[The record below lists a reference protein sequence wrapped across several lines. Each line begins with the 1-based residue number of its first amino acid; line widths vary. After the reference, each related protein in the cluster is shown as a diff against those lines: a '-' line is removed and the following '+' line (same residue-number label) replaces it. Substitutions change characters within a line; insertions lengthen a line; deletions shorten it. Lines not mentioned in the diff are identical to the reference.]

1 MLGVRIPP
9 GLPLFFGLEK
19 EEVVPSREM
28 RRMQQKLGME
38 KKREKMKKGAGT
50 KKKGG
55 PKKQRVT
62 ISQFLTEVRA
72 EMKKVTWPTRDEVI
86 SYTIVVV
93 VTVVLMGG
101 LVYLADIFFI
111 KLVDMIVL

>member
-1 MLGVRIPP
+1 M
-9 GLPLFFGLEK
+9 
-19 EEVVPSREM
+19 PSREM

-38 KKREKMKKGAGT
+38 KKRSQMKKTAGA

-62 ISQFLTEVRA
+62 VSQFLTEVRA
-72 EMKKVTWPTRDEVI
+72 EMKKVTWPARDEVV

-101 LVYLADIFFI
+101 LVYLADIVFT
-111 KLVDMIVL
+111 KLVDIIIL

>member
-1 MLGVRIPP
+1 M
-9 GLPLFFGLEK
+9 
-19 EEVVPSREM
+19 PSREM

-38 KKREKMKKGAGT
+38 KKRAQLKKAAGT
-50 KKKGG
+50 RKKGG

-93 VTVVLMGG
+93 VTVVIMGG
-101 LVYLADIFFI
+101 LVYFADILFT
-111 KLVDMIVL
+111 KLVEIFIL

>member
-1 MLGVRIPP
+1 
-9 GLPLFFGLEK
+9 
-19 EEVVPSREM
+19 VPSREM
-28 RRMQQKLGME
+28 RRAQQKLGME
-38 KKREKMKKGAGT
+38 KKREKMKKGGG

-86 SYTIVVV
+86 SYTIVVLI
-93 VTVVLMGG
+93 TVVLIGG
-101 LVYLADIFFI
+101 LVYVADITFT
-111 KLVDMIVL
+111 KLVDIIIY

>member
-1 MLGVRIPP
+1 
-9 GLPLFFGLEK
+9 
-19 EEVVPSREM
+19 
-28 RRMQQKLGME
+28 MQQKLGME
-38 KKREKMKKGAGT
+38 KKRSQMKKTAGA

-62 ISQFLTEVRA
+62 VSQFLTEVRA
-72 EMKKVTWPTRDEVI
+72 EMKKVTWPARDEVV

-101 LVYLADIFFI
+101 LVYLADIVFT
-111 KLVDMIVL
+111 KLVDIIIL